1 MNFVDSSY
9 TFGVQLAD
17 FVAGALWRG
26 VEKDD
31 KKYSRMLKEKFPTN
45 NGEFVKF
52 SYIVVPEF

>member
-1 MNFVDSSY
+1 MRKFIVKSM
-9 TFGVQLAD
+9 
-17 FVAGALWRG
+17 VAVALLTG